1 VASLADY
8 SNDPKAIAY
17 LKEAYARSLAAPAQG
32 VANSATVSTDQVA
45 PFDAALTQAN
55 DAADLGYGNSLAV
68 IDQAPGALRRQYG
81 YTDTGDIDPNNP
93 FGKAQLLQRSYDQAQ
108 KGNTNSYAARGQLY
122 SGALQRRK
130 NEDQFNYQA
139 NDALMRGQYGSD
151 MANVAG
157 QRAAATNAWTSAR
170 SNNFWNWAQGQTDK
184 RNAQAAAPAAPAAS
198 PAALAGPASTVSDT
212 QPYGSPGS
220 GVADSSDKLRTALGE
235 GPRPGGTYGG
245 TLVGQAIGND
255 PAVAAYLKALAAAQ
269 SAGKGVGA
277 GVAAA
282 LGGRR

>member
-17 LKEAYARSLAAPAQG
+17 LKAAYARSLAAPAQG

-93 FGKAQLLQRSYDQAQ
+93 FGKAQLLKRSYDQAQ

-184 RNAQAAAPAAPAAS
+184 RNAQAAAPAAPAATVYGDAPYS
-198 PAALAGPASTVSDT
+198 AGTINNDPVAVATGEAARANNTARTIANGPTPGMQAANDPYFQALIAQKNRETARQAGQKQTVS
-212 QPYGSPGS
+212 
-220 GVADSSDKLRTALGE
+220 
-235 GPRPGGTYGG
+235 
-245 TLVGQAIGND
+245 I
-255 PAVAAYLKALAAAQ
+255 
-269 SAGKGVGA
+269 
-277 GVAAA
+277 
-282 LGGRR
+282 GGRR